1 MDEGHELNYESQ
13 GSGRSK
19 INGGR
24 DVEGKDGKKEGRE
37 SEGMADVLSRDRPK
51 LTDNLSD

>member
-1 MDEGHELNYESQ
+1 MDQGHELNYESQ

-37 SEGMADVLSRDRPK
+37 SEGMADVLSRDK